1 MLSPLLMDMQS
12 YLAAAE
18 MVEQQPLGK
27 NYNLLE
33 VENRKD
39 DFRLFSIL
47 VYTAKIIF
55 QTFYFL

>member
-1 MLSPLLMDMQS
+1 MDMQS

-27 NYNLLE
+27 NSMNYNLLE

-39 DFRLFSIL
+39 GFMVF
-47 VYTAKIIF
+47 TAKIIF